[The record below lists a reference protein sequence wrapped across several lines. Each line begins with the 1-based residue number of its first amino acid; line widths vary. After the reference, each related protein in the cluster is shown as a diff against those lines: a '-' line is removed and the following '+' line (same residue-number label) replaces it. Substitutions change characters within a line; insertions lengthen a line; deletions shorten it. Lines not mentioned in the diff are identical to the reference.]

1 MDLKKLD
8 KSIQLIIIG
17 IVVIIFVFLFGF
29 VDARYIKW
37 LPVLLVVAFVPIYI
51 KYKPKRKT
59 KIEKFYD
66 EIIKNTA
73 ANEKGI
79 FGVPDTNLRLNKLKM
94 LKKDEDDERTK
105 YTFKMGTGNSRSQYE
120 KYKEGLEQFLDA
132 PVEFSFDHNL
142 IIKVLK
148 KPLDKYK

>member
-8 KSIQLIIIG
+8 KSAQLAIIGMVIII
-17 IVVIIFVFLFGF
+17 FAFLFF
-29 VDARYIKW
+29 VDAKYIRW
-37 LPVLLVVAFVPIYI
+37 MYVLLVVAFVPIYL

-59 KIEKFYD
+59 KIEKFY
-66 EIIKNTA
+66 EAVIKNTA

-79 FGVPDTNLRLNKLKM
+79 LGDPTNNLRLKSLKM
-94 LKKDEDDERTK
+94 LEKDEDDERTE

-120 KYKEGLEQFLDA
+120 KYKEGLEQYLDS

-142 IIKVLK
+142 IITVFK

>member
-8 KSIQLIIIG
+8 KSIQLIIVG
-17 IVVIIFVFLFGF
+17 IIVIIFVFLFGF
-29 VDARYIKW
+29 VDAKYIKW

-79 FGVPDTNLRLNKLKM
+79 FGDPASNLRLKSLKM
-94 LKKDEDDERTK
+94 IEEDEDNERTK
-105 YTFKMGTGNSRSQYE
+105 YTFKMGTGNSKSQYE
-120 KYKEGLEQFLDA
+120 RYKEGLEQYLDA

-142 IIKVLK
+142 IITVLK

>member
-29 VDARYIKW
+29 VDVKYIRW
-37 LPVLLVVAFVPIYI
+37 LPVLLVVAFVPVII
-51 KYKPKRKT
+51 KYKPRKKT

-66 EIIKNTA
+66 EVIKNTA
-73 ANEKGI
+73 ANEKGK
-79 FGVPDTNLRLNKLKM
+79 FGDTDTNLRLKA
-94 LKKDEDDERTK
+94 LKKLEEDEDDERTK
-105 YTFKMGTGNSRSQYE
+105 YTFKMGTGNSKSQYE
-120 KYKEGLEQFLDA
+120 KYKEGLEQYLDA

-142 IIKVLK
+142 IITVFK
-148 KPLDKYK
+148 KSLDKYK